1 MSGVGSG
8 FGPCSWER
16 GRGGETFWAVWA
28 MNPCRAVPGLG
39 IGVWGVPWPGWL
51 EAGLWGSLWADLSLL
66 FSLGGVSH
74 PRKWSAAIKIVF
86 VPLFELFCP
95 FFVIFSS
102 GSALA
107 AWSHVSPDADFV
119 AS

>member
-1 MSGVGSG
+1 
-8 FGPCSWER
+8 
-16 GRGGETFWAVWA
+16 

-66 FSLGGVSH
+66 FLLGGVCH

-107 AWSHVSPDADFV
+107 AWSPVSPDADFV
-119 AS
+119 ASESQLFCPFFLAVLPGLVPLKTASKFG